1 MKKNIRLTLKSVSL
15 LPLMLLSLMAFEAQ
29 AETASFKTT
38 ISRILIT
45 EGKYGNCMV
54 RLDTTPQ
61 SQLPDCSFNWV
72 SFSCDGSYTSQDVAY
87 RMLEMSQM
95 AYVLEKEV
103 FIQIDDSRKHNG
115 YCLAY
120 RVDLLQ

>member
-54 RLDTTPQ
+54 RLDTPPQ
-61 SQLPDCSFNWV
+61 SQLPNCGNYWV

-120 RVDLLQ
+120 RVDLMQ